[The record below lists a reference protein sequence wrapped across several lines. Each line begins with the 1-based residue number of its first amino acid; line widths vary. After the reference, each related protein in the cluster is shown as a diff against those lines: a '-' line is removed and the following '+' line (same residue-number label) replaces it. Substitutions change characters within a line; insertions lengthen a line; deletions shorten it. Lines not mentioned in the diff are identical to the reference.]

1 MRERS
6 TAALRDLGPIG
17 RYIAATRRHMSASE
31 LAAACLPPP
40 LERELWHEIRQA
52 IDEQERRR

>member
-1 MRERS
+1 MRERFA
-6 TAALRDLGPIG
+6 AALRDLGAMG

-31 LAAACLPPP
+31 LATDCLPPP

-52 IDEQERRR
+52 IDE